1 MEHISSHLQ
10 NLQVEKAQ
18 APKDYLQLSKT
29 TLPAL
34 TDPDHR
40 IIALKYKS
48 KQIGKMNE
56 QELSLW
62 GNTLLLKIHVIT
74 GWVIPDSDLLVI
86 LVDQFQ
92 KKLIES
98 YPDMN
103 TDEIEF
109 AFRQSGTTVK
119 DWGKAMNL
127 SLIDEVLLPYLGER
141 KILSHELE
149 ERKAPPPAP
158 VLLTDKQLD
167 DIHRQDVENFYQR
180 LRNGQ
185 IPYNIPE
192 YFKTI
197 LVKDKLMKE
206 EENLTN
212 FFVLRLGKQFEN
224 IYVK

>member
-1 MEHISSHLQ
+1 
-10 NLQVEKAQ
+10 
-18 APKDYLQLSKT
+18 
-29 TLPAL
+29 
-34 TDPDHR
+34 
-40 IIALKYKS
+40 
-48 KQIGKMNE
+48 MNE